1 MAALDCSSS
10 LFESPFGGRAMKPL
24 SHMLQFLFVA
34 FLSILL
40 AIPQYA
46 MAQNHVVSSSDIQKD
61 VAAASTSR
69 EKEVAQLESFFSS
82 PQAEKAMKSVHATYQ
97 QVDTAI
103 QQLSSDDLARLSARS
118 EVAQKDFAAGRLGD
132 RDLIIIALAI
142 LALILII
149 VAVR

>member
-1 MAALDCSSS
+1 
-10 LFESPFGGRAMKPL
+10 MKSV
-24 SHMLQFLFVA
+24 SHALQFLFAA

-40 AIPQYA
+40 AIPQNA

-82 PQAEKAMKSVHATYQ
+82 PQAQKAMKSVHATYQ
-97 QVDTAI
+97 QVDAAI
-103 QQLSSDDLARLSARS
+103 QQLNSDDLARLSARS
-118 EVAQKDFAAGRLGD
+118 EIAQKDFAAGRLAD

>member
-1 MAALDCSSS
+1 
-10 LFESPFGGRAMKPL
+10 MKSV
-24 SHMLQFLFVA
+24 SHALQFLFAA

-40 AIPQYA
+40 AIPQNA

-82 PQAEKAMKSVHATYQ
+82 PQAQKAMKSVHATYQ
-97 QVDTAI
+97 QVDAAI

-118 EVAQKDFAAGRLGD
+118 EIAQKDFAAGRLAD